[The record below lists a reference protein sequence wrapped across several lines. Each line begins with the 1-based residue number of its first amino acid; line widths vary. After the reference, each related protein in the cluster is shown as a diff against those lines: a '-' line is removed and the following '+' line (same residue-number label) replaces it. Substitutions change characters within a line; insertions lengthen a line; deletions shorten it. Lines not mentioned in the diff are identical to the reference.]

1 MIVAGVA
8 LFLRCR
14 STRRWRSVRGEI
26 VRSRMLSGGSN
37 RAQVSYNF
45 EVSYRYVVDGRPHEG
60 NRLSLDRPWTMLSKE
75 EAEGLCARY
84 RPGAKGTVHVHPT
97 NPARALLQHPTGL
110 GWAVLALLGAVCL
123 AATVTSVL
131 VDGVTH

>member
-1 MIVAGVA
+1 M
-8 LFLRCR
+8 
-14 STRRWRSVRGEI
+14 RGEI
-26 VRSRMLSGGSN
+26 LRSRMLSGGSG
-37 RAQVSYNF
+37 RARVSYSF
-45 EVSYRYVVDGRPHEG
+45 EVAYRYVVDGRPHEG
-60 NRLSLDRPWTMLSKE
+60 DRLSLDKPLLMISKE

-84 RPGAKGTVHVHPT
+84 RAGAKGTIHVHPT

-131 VDGVTH
+131 VDGLAP

>member
-1 MIVAGVA
+1 
-8 LFLRCR
+8 
-14 STRRWRSVRGEI
+14 
-26 VRSRMLSGGSN
+26 MLSGGS
-37 RAQVSYNF
+37 RKGHVSYHF
-45 EVSYRYVVDGRPHEG
+45 EVSYRYVVDGRPYEG
-60 NRLSLDRPWTMLSKE
+60 DRLSLDKPFLMISKE
-75 EAEGLCARY
+75 EAEALCARY

-131 VDGVTH
+131 VDGVTR